1 MLNFWTREQCEQY
14 QMMHFGISC
23 ATCERWDDECLGS
36 VWTVKQARVR
46 RKKCLRRQRDP
57 CIHHCCTPKG
67 PRARTSWGES
77 RTLIA
82 QIHRTAIQDLRTE
95 TGSGAQYRS

>member
-23 ATCERWDDECLGS
+23 ATCERWDDECFGS
-36 VWTVKQARVR
+36 IWTVKQARVR

-67 PRARTSWGES
+67 PRARILGRKPNLNSPDTSHG
-77 RTLIA
+77 
-82 QIHRTAIQDLRTE
+82 D
-95 TGSGAQYRS
+95 SGLAD